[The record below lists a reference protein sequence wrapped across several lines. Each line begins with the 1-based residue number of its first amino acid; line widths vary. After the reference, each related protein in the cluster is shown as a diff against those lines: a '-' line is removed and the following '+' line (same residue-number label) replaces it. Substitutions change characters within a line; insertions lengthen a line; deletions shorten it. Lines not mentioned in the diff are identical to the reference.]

1 MVGPAMGDDGSAFQV
16 GERYEKITALVHAR
30 PGSHL
35 GVVAALLALRYLRE
49 RTTPLMA
56 SEPRRCNIVLSARNL
71 PVGCGAHRAGPEVV
85 GWPGDALPSGYIRSI
100 KDAVGRGVI
109 TPVAENEPLLEAKV
123 STKDAGG
130 GLPIIIQDG
139 MRAVSVRVDEVI
151 GVAGFVI
158 PGTRVDV
165 MLTLD
170 KGDNRPQ
177 SVTRTL
183 LQNVQTLAAGQSVTR
198 DKEGQAPD
206 GHRYHPAGEP
216 GRRRAA
222 GPGRQGRPAPAR
234 PSEHARH
241 PGRRHQRG
249 PGRPALLPA
258 PHPPRA
264 VPAKSR
270 RRPCARANPTV
281 IEGYR
286 GGERTL
292 TTFQK
297 P

>member
-1 MVGPAMGDDGSAFQV
+1 MLLL
-16 GERYEKITALVHAR
+16 ALT
-30 PGSHL
+30 S

-56 SEPRRCNIVLSARNL
+56 AEPKRVNIVLSARNL
-71 PVGCGAHRAGPEVV
+71 PVGAVV
-85 GWPGDALPSGYIRSI
+85 TDRDVKLVAWPGDALPSGYIRSM

-109 TPVAENEPLLEAKV
+109 TAVAENEPLLAAKM

-130 GLPIIIQDG
+130 GLPIIIRDG

-170 KGDNRPQ
+170 KSPSRPQ
-177 SVTRTL
+177 ALTKTL

-198 DKEGQAPD
+198 DKEGKPQTVTVITLLVTPD
-206 GHRYHPAGEP
+206 DGELLALAAKE
-216 GRRRAA
+216 GRLQLALRNTLDTLSVSTSGARADKLSPSAASSSQNSRPQRNRAA
-222 GPGRQGRPAPAR
+222 APAP
-234 PSEHARH
+234 
-241 PGRRHQRG
+241 
-249 PGRPALLPA
+249 
-258 PHPPRA
+258 
-264 VPAKSR
+264 K
-270 RRPCARANPTV
+270 ANPTV
-281 IEGYR
+281 VEGYR

-292 TTFQK
+292 TTFQR

>member
-1 MVGPAMGDDGSAFQV
+1 MRKSRPWFMLLL
-16 GERYEKITALVHAR
+16 ALT
-30 PGSHL
+30 S

-56 SEPRRCNIVLSARNL
+56 SEPKRVNIVLSARSL
-71 PVGCGAHRAGPEVV
+71 PVGAVV
-85 GWPGDALPSGYIRSI
+85 TERDVKLMAWPGEALPSGYIRSV

-109 TPVAENEPLLEAKV
+109 TPVAENEPLLAAKM

-130 GLPIIIQDG
+130 GLPIIIRDG

-151 GVAGFVI
+151 GVAGFVL

-170 KGDNRPQ
+170 KGPNRTQ
-177 SVTRTL
+177 AITKTL

-198 DKEGQAPD
+198 DKEGKPQTVTVITVLVSPD
-206 GHRYHPAGEP
+206 DAELLALAAKE
-216 GRRRAA
+216 GRLQLALRNTLDTLAVSTSGARADRLSPSSTSSQNNRPQRNRAA
-222 GPGRQGRPAPAR
+222 APAPR
-234 PSEHARH
+234 T
-241 PGRRHQRG
+241 
-249 PGRPALLPA
+249 
-258 PHPPRA
+258 
-264 VPAKSR
+264 
-270 RRPCARANPTV
+270 NPTV
-281 IEGYR
+281 VEGYR

-292 TTFQK
+292 TTFQR

>member
-1 MVGPAMGDDGSAFQV
+1 MRKSRPWFMLVL
-16 GERYEKITALVHAR
+16 ALT
-30 PGSHL
+30 S

-56 SEPRRCNIVLSARNL
+56 SEPRRATIVLSARNL
-71 PVGCGAHRAGPEVV
+71 PVGALLTERDLKVV
-85 GWPGDALPSGYIRSI
+85 SWPGDAVPSGYIRSV

-130 GLPIIIQDG
+130 GLSIIIRDG

-170 KGDNRPQ
+170 KGPTRPQ
-177 SVTRTL
+177 AITKTL

-198 DKEGQAPD
+198 DKEGKPQTVTVITLLVTPDDAELLALASKEGRLQLALRNTLDTLTVATAGARADKLSPSAASSTSNRPQRNRSAAP
-206 GHRYHPAGEP
+206 
-216 GRRRAA
+216 
-222 GPGRQGRPAPAR
+222 
-234 PSEHARH
+234 
-241 PGRRHQRG
+241 
-249 PGRPALLPA
+249 
-258 PHPPRA
+258 PPRT
-264 VPAKSR
+264 
-270 RRPCARANPTV
+270 NPTV
-281 IEGYR
+281 VEGYR

>member
-1 MVGPAMGDDGSAFQV
+1 MRKSRPWFMLLL
-16 GERYEKITALVHAR
+16 ALT
-30 PGSHL
+30 S

-56 SEPRRCNIVLSARNL
+56 SEPKRVNIVLSARSL
-71 PVGCGAHRAGPEVV
+71 PVGAVV
-85 GWPGDALPSGYIRSI
+85 TERDVKLMAWPGEALPSGYIRSV

-109 TPVAENEPLLEAKV
+109 TPVAENEPLLAAKM

-130 GLPIIIQDG
+130 GLPIIIRDG

-151 GVAGFVI
+151 GVAGFVL

-170 KGDNRPQ
+170 KNNSRPQ
-177 SVTRTL
+177 AITKTL

-198 DKEGQAPD
+198 DKEGKPQTVTVITVLVSPD
-206 GHRYHPAGEP
+206 DAELLALAAKE
-216 GRRRAA
+216 GRLQLALRNTLDTLAVSTSGARADRLSPSSTSSQNNRPQRNRAA
-222 GPGRQGRPAPAR
+222 APAPR
-234 PSEHARH
+234 T
-241 PGRRHQRG
+241 
-249 PGRPALLPA
+249 
-258 PHPPRA
+258 
-264 VPAKSR
+264 
-270 RRPCARANPTV
+270 NPTV
-281 IEGYR
+281 VEGYR

-292 TTFQK
+292 TTFQR

>member
-1 MVGPAMGDDGSAFQV
+1 MLLL
-16 GERYEKITALVHAR
+16 ALT
-30 PGSHL
+30 S

-56 SEPRRCNIVLSARNL
+56 SEPRLASVILSARAL
-71 PVGCGAHRAGPEVV
+71 AVGSVLTERDLKVV
-85 GWPGDALPSGYIRSI
+85 SWPGEAVPSGYIRSV

-130 GLPIIIQDG
+130 GLPIIIRDG

-151 GVAGFVI
+151 GVAGFVL

-170 KGDNRPQ
+170 KGPNRTQ
-177 SVTRTL
+177 AITKVL

-198 DKEGQAPD
+198 DKEGKAQTVTVITLLVSPDDGELLALAAKEGRLQLALRNTLDTLTVSTSGARADKLSPSGAPSSPN
-206 GHRYHPAGEP
+206 RPQ
-216 GRRRAA
+216 RNRVAA
-222 GPGRQGRPAPAR
+222 PTP
-234 PSEHARH
+234 
-241 PGRRHQRG
+241 
-249 PGRPALLPA
+249 
-258 PHPPRA
+258 
-264 VPAKSR
+264 
-270 RRPCARANPTV
+270 RANPTV
-281 IEGYR
+281 VEGYR

>member
-1 MVGPAMGDDGSAFQV
+1 MRKSRPWFMLLL
-16 GERYEKITALVHAR
+16 ALT
-30 PGSHL
+30 S

-56 SEPRRCNIVLSARNL
+56 SEPRKANIVLSARNL
-71 PVGCGAHRAGPEVV
+71 PVGALLTERDLKVV
-85 GWPGDALPSGYIRSI
+85 SWPGDAVPSGYIRSI

-109 TPVAENEPLLEAKV
+109 TPVAENEPLLDAKV

-130 GLPIIIQDG
+130 GLSIIIRDG

-165 MLTLD
+165 LLTLD
-170 KGDNRPQ
+170 KGPTRPQ
-177 SVTRTL
+177 AITKTL

-198 DKEGQAPD
+198 DKEGKPQTVTVITVLVSPD
-206 GHRYHPAGEP
+206 DAELLALAAKE
-216 GRRRAA
+216 GRLQLALRNTLDTLAVSTSGARADKLSPSAASSTPNRPQRNRAA
-222 GPGRQGRPAPAR
+222 APAPR
-234 PSEHARH
+234 T
-241 PGRRHQRG
+241 
-249 PGRPALLPA
+249 
-258 PHPPRA
+258 
-264 VPAKSR
+264 
-270 RRPCARANPTV
+270 NPTV
-281 IEGYR
+281 VEGYR

>member
-1 MVGPAMGDDGSAFQV
+1 MRKSRPWFMLVL
-16 GERYEKITALVHAR
+16 ALT
-30 PGSHL
+30 S

-56 SEPRRCNIVLSARNL
+56 SEPKRANIVLSARSL
-71 PVGCGAHRAGPEVV
+71 PVGSVV
-85 GWPGDALPSGYIRSI
+85 TERDVKVVSWPGDAVPSGYIRSV
-100 KDAVGRGVI
+100 KDAVGRGII

-130 GLPIIIQDG
+130 GLPIIIREG

-151 GVAGFVI
+151 GVAGFVL

-170 KGDNRPQ
+170 KSPERPQ
-177 SVTRTL
+177 AITKTL

-198 DKEGQAPD
+198 DKEGKPQTVTVITLLVSPD
-206 GHRYHPAGEP
+206 DAELLALASKE
-216 GRRRAA
+216 GRLQLALRNMLDTLAVSTTGARADRLS
-222 GPGRQGRPAPAR
+222 PNLESTSGRPQRTRSAAPT
-234 PSEHARH
+234 
-241 PGRRHQRG
+241 
-249 PGRPALLPA
+249 
-258 PHPPRA
+258 PRT
-264 VPAKSR
+264 
-270 RRPCARANPTV
+270 NPTV
-281 IEGYR
+281 VEGYR

-297 P
+297 

>member
-1 MVGPAMGDDGSAFQV
+1 MLLL
-16 GERYEKITALVHAR
+16 ALT
-30 PGSHL
+30 S

-56 SEPRRCNIVLSARNL
+56 AEPKRANIVLSARSL
-71 PVGCGAHRAGPEVV
+71 PVGAVLTERDLKVV
-85 GWPGDALPSGYIRSI
+85 SWPGEAVPSGYLRSV

-130 GLPIIIQDG
+130 GLPIIIRDG
-139 MRAVSVRVDEVI
+139 MRAVSVKVDEVI
-151 GVAGFVI
+151 GVAGFVL

-165 MLTLD
+165 LLTLD
-170 KGDNRPQ
+170 KNDGRPQ
-177 SVTRTL
+177 AITKTL

-198 DKEGQAPD
+198 DKEGKPQTVTVITLLVSPDDAELLALASKEGRLQLALRNTLDTLAVSTSGARSDKLTPAYSSANPHRPQRTRSLAPV
-206 GHRYHPAGEP
+206 
-216 GRRRAA
+216 
-222 GPGRQGRPAPAR
+222 
-234 PSEHARH
+234 
-241 PGRRHQRG
+241 
-249 PGRPALLPA
+249 L
-258 PHPPRA
+258 
-264 VPAKSR
+264 
-270 RRPCARANPTV
+270 RANPTV
-281 IEGYR
+281 VEGYR

>member
-1 MVGPAMGDDGSAFQV
+1 MRKSRPWFMLLL
-16 GERYEKITALVHAR
+16 ALT
-30 PGSHL
+30 S

-56 SEPRRCNIVLSARNL
+56 SEPRKANIVLSARNL
-71 PVGCGAHRAGPEVV
+71 PVGALLTERDLKVV
-85 GWPGDALPSGYIRSI
+85 SWPGDAVPSGYIRSV

-109 TPVAENEPLLEAKV
+109 TPVAENEPLLDAKV

-130 GLPIIIQDG
+130 GLSIIIRDG

-165 MLTLD
+165 LLTLD
-170 KGDNRPQ
+170 KGPTRPQ
-177 SVTRTL
+177 SITKTL

-198 DKEGQAPD
+198 DKEGKPQTVTVITLLVTPDDAELLALASKEGRLQLALRNTLDTLTVATTGARADKLSPSTGSSTPNRPQRNRSAAP
-206 GHRYHPAGEP
+206 
-216 GRRRAA
+216 
-222 GPGRQGRPAPAR
+222 
-234 PSEHARH
+234 
-241 PGRRHQRG
+241 
-249 PGRPALLPA
+249 
-258 PHPPRA
+258 PPRT
-264 VPAKSR
+264 
-270 RRPCARANPTV
+270 NPTV
-281 IEGYR
+281 VEGYR

-292 TTFQK
+292 TTFQR

>member
-1 MVGPAMGDDGSAFQV
+1 MLLL
-16 GERYEKITALVHAR
+16 ALT
-30 PGSHL
+30 S

-56 SEPRRCNIVLSARNL
+56 SEPRMTSIVLSARNL
-71 PVGCGAHRAGPEVV
+71 PVGALVTERDVKVV
-85 GWPGDALPSGYIRSI
+85 NWPGQAVPSGYVRSV

-109 TPVAENEPLLEAKV
+109 TPVAENEPLLDSKM

-130 GLPIIIQDG
+130 GLPIIIRDG
-139 MRAVSVRVDEVI
+139 MRAMSVRVDEVI
-151 GVAGFVI
+151 GVAGFVL

-170 KGDNRPQ
+170 KGANRPQ
-177 SVTRTL
+177 AITKTL

-198 DKEGQAPD
+198 DKEGKPQTVTVITVLVTPDDAELLALAAKEGRLQLALRNTLDTLAVSTSGARADKLSPSAASSAPN
-206 GHRYHPAGEP
+206 RPQ
-216 GRRRAA
+216 RTRAA
-222 GPGRQGRPAPAR
+222 APT
-234 PSEHARH
+234 P
-241 PGRRHQRG
+241 
-249 PGRPALLPA
+249 
-258 PHPPRA
+258 
-264 VPAKSR
+264 
-270 RRPCARANPTV
+270 RANPTV
-281 IEGYR
+281 VEGYR